1 MGSAPSKEE
10 DPEVSEL
17 AIEEGTITQDEYPQ
31 ALPPRTTKLQVTK
44 SVDFK
49 TIDKFASNVP
59 PTLLFGSF
67 WDLIEHLVMAVNFDV
82 LDDMYRARALFSWMT
97 SYNVN
102 NIDTDVIPPEDS
114 PLDYFTKIRWDF
126 GDHAHLLYALC
137 LMAKLPCVIINGVT
151 KHGGYNIG
159 DPIDKKLHGSRWNAV
174 LINGEWRLIDVY
186 WAISTVDDGGKHDK
200 IYVDFDGNINVH
212 STVKDNESV
221 QRMNEA
227 FFIADPENLIYTH
240 FPDDPQWQLLSQP
253 ITLKQFERQTYIRE
267 RFHDMGIALPQKLQD
282 KPCVLLS
289 KGKPVQIPLD
299 LPEKRSK
306 DFRFKYTLVQTAGLH
321 SEDNRPKPALE
332 RFVMMQH
339 ALDRVQF
346 TLHFPWEGMFRFDV
360 FGTDVTR
367 SELFSLIIS
376 YAIKC
381 KEATPN
387 CQALPDIPMLGWGPN
402 PVASAV
408 GLTPTTSI
416 GAIISTDT
424 GTVAI
429 KLKTKGITKLTHT
442 MKSLQVEEATLSR
455 YAVSETGKDTC
466 TISVRIPTNGEYGLN
481 IYANSKE
488 KDKRKNQNK
497 NLLSFL
503 IRCDMKTEAETSPFP
518 NVLGNQVGMKSGAT
532 ELGVVQQG
540 DNCDRKVAVNGK
552 ITLQFAV
559 AEDASLHFELHSN
572 NPQGKNTM
580 AGVEKRVDNMCDYVM
595 ELPVAGMYAVNVFG
609 TRNVENATIT
619 EVYSCIIQSEGNGT
633 AATIT
638 DNNKPGLN
646 KNKGKFKTLDDSKH
660 GFNKTIY
667 TTTGSVKVPMPVI
680 AGEVFPSLKRTD
692 ATDEGDSVT
701 ATVLVSDGN
710 QLEIRMKVSGDYLLD
725 LFSKE
730 STGNIKTIG
739 RYTITYDS
747 GSDTDSEEQLEET
760 AAEEEG
766 HVLASGALLKIGKTN
781 QTVTKPKKKQ
791 TKSPPPKEVPK
802 KPPQKVEPMRKP
814 PTKKDFDQLVKFL
827 NRQYKT
833 KPIPAD
839 VGLDAWFDAKDKEK
853 AVEDITKACSFRKA
867 VMLEEA
873 IERAVEVKAVS
884 DERTNLDMQIRMA
897 ARVLKTVT
905 RVEKDLIECYGLHL
919 KSMSEIKRYQ
929 SPPPGVH
936 HVVAATFLLLG
947 EDIEDLKKW
956 SLCRRLLSQMG
967 NQFVFRRMAK
977 LDPTSLQP
985 LVIETVNRIL
995 QPFTAVQIREASMEA
1010 ATLHAWIMRVVREN
1024 ENKEDPSPSRHSHI
1038 PPRSSTM
1045 QE

>member
-1 MGSAPSKEE
+1 
-10 DPEVSEL
+10 
-17 AIEEGTITQDEYPQ
+17 
-31 ALPPRTTKLQVTK
+31 
-44 SVDFK
+44 
-49 TIDKFASNVP
+49 
-59 PTLLFGSF
+59 
-67 WDLIEHLVMAVNFDV
+67 
-82 LDDMYRARALFSWMT
+82 
-97 SYNVN
+97 
-102 NIDTDVIPPEDS
+102 
-114 PLDYFTKIRWDF
+114 
-126 GDHAHLLYALC
+126 
-137 LMAKLPCVIINGVT
+137 
-151 KHGGYNIG
+151 
-159 DPIDKKLHGSRWNAV
+159 
-174 LINGEWRLIDVY
+174 
-186 WAISTVDDGGKHDK
+186 
-200 IYVDFDGNINVH
+200 
-212 STVKDNESV
+212 
-221 QRMNEA
+221 
-227 FFIADPENLIYTH
+227 
-240 FPDDPQWQLLSQP
+240 
-253 ITLKQFERQTYIRE
+253 
-267 RFHDMGIALPQKLQD
+267 
-282 KPCVLLS
+282 
-289 KGKPVQIPLD
+289 
-299 LPEKRSK
+299 
-306 DFRFKYTLVQTAGLH
+306 
-321 SEDNRPKPALE
+321 
-332 RFVMMQH
+332 
-339 ALDRVQF
+339 
-346 TLHFPWEGMFRFDV
+346 
-360 FGTDVTR
+360 
-367 SELFSLIIS
+367 
-376 YAIKC
+376 
-381 KEATPN
+381 
-387 CQALPDIPMLGWGPN
+387 
-402 PVASAV
+402 
-408 GLTPTTSI
+408 
-416 GAIISTDT
+416 
-424 GTVAI
+424 
-429 KLKTKGITKLTHT
+429 
-442 MKSLQVEEATLSR
+442 
-455 YAVSETGKDTC
+455 
-466 TISVRIPTNGEYGLN
+466 
-481 IYANSKE
+481 
-488 KDKRKNQNK
+488 
-497 NLLSFL
+497 
-503 IRCDMKTEAETSPFP
+503 MKTEAETSPFP